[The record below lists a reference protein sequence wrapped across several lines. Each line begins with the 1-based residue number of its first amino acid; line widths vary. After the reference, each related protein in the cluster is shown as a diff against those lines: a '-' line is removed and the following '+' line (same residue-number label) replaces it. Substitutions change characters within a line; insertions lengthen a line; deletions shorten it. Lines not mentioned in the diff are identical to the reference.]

1 MVRYKSLL
9 LRTLYTL
16 VFSIPLLLG
25 FWEQE
30 QLIELVLFESYY
42 EPYGDGALSAI
53 VSIQSH
59 NVQIYSSTL
68 TVDANFSGF
77 TYVLVRVT
85 TLYGQRIV
93 SMTCLDY
100 LGSMS
105 TIP

>member
-25 FWEQE
+25 FWEQK

-42 EPYGDGALSAI
+42 EPYGDGALSAV

-77 TYVLVRVT
+77 TYVLVRVPIAIWG
-85 TLYGQRIV
+85 LKSGHFYAF
-93 SMTCLDY
+93 
-100 LGSMS
+100 
-105 TIP
+105 